1 MRLLARILA
10 TFAIL
15 ALGAQAGARVYTGGE
30 DLDKV
35 WQRYLDEQA
44 HSEPGIEFP
53 YAHCFRRAALVNDL
67 PETLLIALARG
78 ESDFDARARSHANAH
93 GLMQILW
100 PTTANHLGFRYLSE
114 LYEPCRNV
122 DAGARYLKELMQR
135 YDNNLHLSLAAYN
148 YGPHRI
154 SPLRDIPDG
163 AEWYSGYIYRHM
175 KYVLSKTATTTPDG
189 KPRGYFDEG
198 KTELIVFREPYRA
211 AAFVAS
217 LERQAKD
224 VRFDWFRSG
233 QARYRVVMLYDGED
247 EFRRARARLALAGF
261 EIE

>member
-1 MRLLARILA
+1 MSAARWLVA
-10 TFAIL
+10 AL
-15 ALGAQAGARVYTGGE
+15 ALLIALQPGARVYTGGE
-30 DLDKV
+30 DLNRV
-35 WQRYLDEQA
+35 WQRYLDEEA
-44 HSEPGIEFP
+44 HREPGIEFP
-53 YAHCFRRAALVNDL
+53 YAQCFRRAALVNQL

-78 ESDFDARARSHANAH
+78 ESDFDPRARSHANAH

-100 PTTANHLGFRYLSE
+100 PTTARHLGFDYLSE

-122 DAGARYLKELMQR
+122 DAGARYLRELMDR
-135 YDNNLHLSLAAYN
+135 YDDNLHLSLAAYN

-154 SPLRDIPDG
+154 SALKDMPDG

-175 KYVLSKTATTTPDG
+175 KYVLNKSVSTDESGT
-189 KPRGYFDEG
+189 PRGYFDEG

-211 AAFVAS
+211 AAFVAA

-233 QARYRVVMLYDGED
+233 QARYRVVMLYDD
-247 EFRRARARLALAGF
+247 EKEFKRSRARLAQAGF
-261 EIE
+261 AL